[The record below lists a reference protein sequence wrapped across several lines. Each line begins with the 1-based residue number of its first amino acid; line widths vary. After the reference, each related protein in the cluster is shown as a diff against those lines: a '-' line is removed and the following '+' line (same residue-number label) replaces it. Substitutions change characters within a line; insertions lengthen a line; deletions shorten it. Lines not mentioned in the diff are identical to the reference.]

1 MAVVAAVV
9 ALSARLPDPAT
20 VPDGP
25 LLHFRESYAL
35 LDGKRNGNPQVY
47 KPNIYESW
55 SRQWPESACDKTG
68 YKYYIDNCWRRQG
81 LESPSAQLEGGGK
94 DQLVPRLAAGW
105 FTFVT
110 HRPLA
115 VPPPRPVGH
124 G

>member
-68 YKYYIDNCWRRQG
+68 YK
-81 LESPSAQLEGGGK
+81 S
-94 DQLVPRLAAGW
+94 
-105 FTFVT
+105 
-110 HRPLA
+110 
-115 VPPPRPVGH
+115 
-124 G
+124 

>member
-55 SRQWPESACDKTG
+55 SRQWPES
-68 YKYYIDNCWRRQG
+68 
-81 LESPSAQLEGGGK
+81 PSA
-94 DQLVPRLAAGW
+94 QLVPRLVAGW
-105 FTFVT
+105 LTLR
-110 HRPLA
+110 HPQAHGLSLPEARW
-115 VPPPRPVGH
+115 PRGIRKGLHSLNNYVLI
-124 G
+124 